1 MTYTLAHDSWDI
13 HERRALERVMN
24 NGRYTMGPEVAKF
37 EEKFAEW
44 AGSKY
49 AIMVNSGSS
58 ANLMMLT
65 ALRYDDRF
73 NLQPDDEVIVPA
85 VSWSTTYFPVDQNR
99 FKLVFVDVNLDTLN
113 IDVDQVVDAITD
125 RTKIIFA
132 VNLLGNPADLQRLK
146 QICEERNIILL
157 EDNCESLGAHI
168 DGKKCGTWGLMGSF
182 SFFFS
187 HHLQTMEGGMVVTD
201 DLKLAQM
208 IKSLRAH
215 GWLRDLPAEN
225 LVCNK
230 IGDPFQDSFRF
241 VLPGYCVRPL
251 EMSGAVGQMQLLKVK
266 DQLEKREKNASL
278 FRYAVARRDYIRRQA
293 TNGYSSWFGFS
304 IILEG
309 VLAGQRA
316 RVIEAL
322 GSIGVETRPI
332 VAGNFTVN
340 PVCKFLNHRI
350 HGELPNANKIH
361 TDGFFIGNDSRDLE
375 ENIADTI
382 HKINRVAK
390 EFE

>member
-24 NGRYTMGPEVAKF
+24 NGRYTMGAEVAKF
-37 EEKFAEW
+37 EEKFAAW

-49 AIMVNSGSS
+49 AVMVNSGSS
-58 ANLMMLT
+58 ANLMMLS

-113 IDVDQVVDAITD
+113 IDVDQVVEAITD

-132 VNLLGNPADLQRLK
+132 VNLLGNPADLVRLK
-146 QICEERNIILL
+146 QICDEKNIILL

-168 DGKKCGTWGLMGSF
+168 DDKKCGTWGLMGSF

-241 VLPGYCVRPL
+241 ALPGYCVRPL
-251 EMSGAVGQMQLLKVK
+251 EMSGAVGQMQLLKIPG
-266 DQLEKREKNASL
+266 QLEQREKNAIQ
-278 FRYAVARRDYIRRQA
+278 FRYAVARKDFIRRQQ

-304 IILEG
+304 VILEG
-309 VLAGQRA
+309 VLTGKRS

-322 GSIGVETRPI
+322 GSVGIETRPI
-332 VAGNFTVN
+332 VAGNFVLN
-340 PVCKFLNHRI
+340 PVCKMLNHRV

-361 TDGFFIGNDSRDLE
+361 VDGFFLGNDGRDLGN
-375 ENIADTI
+375 NIADAI

>member
-58 ANLMMLT
+58 ANLMMLS
-65 ALRYDDRF
+65 ALKYDNRF
-73 NLQPDDEVIVPA
+73 DFKPGDEVIVPA
-85 VSWSTTYFPVDQNR
+85 VSWSTTFFPVDQCG
-99 FKLVFVDVNLDTLN
+99 FKLIFVDVDLDTLN
-113 IDVDQVVDAITD
+113 IDPDLVEDAITE
-125 RTKIIFA
+125 RTRAVFA
-132 VNLLGNPADLQRLK
+132 VNLLGNPAYLK
-146 QICEERNIILL
+146 QLKEICDRHNLVLI

-168 DGKKCGTWGLMGSF
+168 DDKKCGTWGLMGSF

-215 GWLRDLPAEN
+215 GWLRDLPSEN

-230 IGDPFQDSFRF
+230 LGDPFQDSFRF
-241 VLPGYCVRPL
+241 ALPGYCVRPL
-251 EMSGAVGQMQLLKVK
+251 EMSGAVGQMQLLKIK
-266 DQLEKREKNASL
+266 EQLEQRERNASQ
-278 FRYAVARRDYIRRQA
+278 FRYAVSQKNYIRKQM

-309 VLAGQRA
+309 VLAGHRN

-322 GSIGVETRPI
+322 GSIGVETRPV
-332 VAGNFTVN
+332 VAGNFLLN
-340 PVCKFLNHRI
+340 PVCKLLNHRV
-350 HGELPNANKIH
+350 HGDLPNANKIH
-361 TDGFFIGNDSRDLE
+361 VDGFFLGNDGRDLE
-375 ENIADTI
+375 NNIADAI